1 MNRGVIIIMRKLL
14 YFFFIFSIIAVPV
27 TASETTMEVYRD
39 GYVHIEQTVDVD
51 FFIGTIDI
59 TLLSE
64 TVENLLIV
72 DADDIPLKY
81 ELNGTVLTIFTLG
94 EEVARIYYDT
104 SSITSKE
111 GALWGI
117 ALDADD
123 TTHIILPEE
132 STIIYL
138 SPMPEKID
146 LSTNSVYM
154 GAGSIEIT
162 YIFGSESENNGTPW
176 YMMVLFI
183 VAIVSII
190 GYALIKYHKKP
201 KKWKYDDELDII
213 ENKIMEYLY
222 EHDNAFESEIRTAF
236 NIPKTSAWRMMRR
249 LEQRGHIILTK
260 KNKLN
265 LLSVNKKS

>member
-1 MNRGVIIIMRKLL
+1 MRKLL
-14 YFFFIFSIIAVPV
+14 YFFLIFFIMAVPV
-27 TASETTMEVYRD
+27 AASETTMEVYRD
-39 GYVHIEQTVDVD
+39 GYVHIEQTIDAD
-51 FFIGTIDI
+51 PFIGAIDI

-72 DADDIPLKY
+72 DSDDIPLNY
-81 ELNGTVLTIFTLG
+81 EVNGITLTIFTLG

-104 SSITSKE
+104 PSITSKE

-117 ALDADD
+117 ALEADD

-162 YIFGSESENNGTPW
+162 YIFGPETENKSMSW
-176 YMMVLFI
+176 YVMVLFI
-183 VAIVSII
+183 VAIISII
-190 GYALIKYHKKP
+190 GYVLIKYHKRP

-222 EHDNAFESEIRTAF
+222 EHDSAFESEIRTAF
-236 NIPKTSAWRMMRR
+236 NIPKTSSWRMMRR
-249 LEQRGHIILTK
+249 LEQKEYIILTK

-265 LLSVNKKS
+265 LLSVNKRS